1 MIFGGQ
7 PTPWTKAQTD
17 GLMRMYE
24 AMGKAGGAVEHYK
37 LSKEQQAALLGDCEE
52 SKGEL

>member
-1 MIFGGQ
+1 MTFGGQ

-17 GLMRMYE
+17 GLMRLYD
-24 AMGKAGGAVEHYK
+24 AMGAAGGAVEYAK
-37 LSKEQQAALLGDCEE
+37 LSKEQQVALLDNHAE